1 MQWPKMCRVRRG
13 LVDLANCC
21 IWVRFLINNNSEAR
35 YLPPP
40 LLRSRGWHWQGTA
53 QVAGR
58 WCWWK
63 GLWWRGRLWPP
74 ELSCPR
80 SQDGRRNH
88 RQGETD
94 KFDMNLLTSDRV
106 DIFENILW
114 LKVSV
119 ELLLGRLKV
128 QLLAILYIYNIKGGP
143 RNRLHGRQPGCNI
156 IRRAGRMMCTT
167 DIVGGNF

>member
-1 MQWPKMCRVRRG
+1 
-13 LVDLANCC
+13 
-21 IWVRFLINNNSEAR
+21 
-35 YLPPP
+35 
-40 LLRSRGWHWQGTA
+40 
-53 QVAGR
+53 
-58 WCWWK
+58 
-63 GLWWRGRLWPP
+63 
-74 ELSCPR
+74 
-80 SQDGRRNH
+80 
-88 RQGETD
+88 
-94 KFDMNLLTSDRV
+94 MNLLTSDRV

-143 RNRLHGRQPGCNI
+143 RNRLHGRQPGCSI